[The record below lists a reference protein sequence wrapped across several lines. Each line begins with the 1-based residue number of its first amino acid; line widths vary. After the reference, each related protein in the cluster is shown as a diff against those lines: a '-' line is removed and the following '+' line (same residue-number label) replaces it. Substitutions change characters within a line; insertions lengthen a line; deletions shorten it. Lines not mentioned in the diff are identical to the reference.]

1 MKSASPASGTLQ
13 VLLLALLGLFFYVFL
28 FGLLGLISGMIIS
41 RVAHAQQ
48 HAATATGMSMGSS
61 AQARSGHAAPVLPNG
76 KRMVV
81 RGASDTATLCNR
93 NCEKTP

>member
-1 MKSASPASGTLQ
+1 MKAASPATGTLQ

-28 FGLLGLISGMIIS
+28 FGLIGLLGGMIIS

-48 HAATATGMSMGSS
+48 PTAPATGMSMGSS
-61 AQARSGHAAPVLPNG
+61 AQARSAYNAAVLPSG
-76 KRMVV
+76 KMMLVGGTRH
-81 RGASDTATLCNR
+81 TATRCIP

>member
-28 FGLLGLISGMIIS
+28 FGLIGLLGGMIIS
-41 RVAHAQQ
+41 RVAHAQPR
-48 HAATATGMSMGSS
+48 AATFSGISVASP
-61 AQARSGHAAPVLPNG
+61 AQVRSGHAATVLPNVKTMMAG
-76 KRMVV
+76 
-81 RGASDTATLCNR
+81 GASDAAMWCIR